1 MEEKKYAVCITNRK
15 YEASLERWKVY
26 VVIPD
31 KKADRYNRMRII
43 DELGDSYL
51 YPKEFFV
58 PIELPKAVQEAMIA
72 DKTL

>member
-1 MEEKKYAVCITNRK
+1 M
-15 YEASLERWKVY
+15 
-26 VVIPD
+26 VIPD